1 MIIIEYSGGLGNQLF
16 QYALSRS
23 IELNFNLNVYSDFSK
38 YKKTEKRTLQINSL
52 ILYIKKKKYKFS
64 KKEINKL

>member
-38 YKKTEKRTLQINSL
+38 YKKTEKRTLQIKKFNS
-52 ILYIKKKKYKFS
+52 IYKE
-64 KKEINKL
+64 KI